1 MALYIRGSKRASAKS
16 VPFLYCWTHNA
27 TGKWYVGSR
36 TAPRCNPDDGYICS
50 SKTVKEMIIS
60 DPNNWTR
67 EILMTG
73 TTEEVMKAETELLNS
88 ANAKNDPMSYNR
100 HNGDGKFTST
110 GKVAAM
116 STRNKMSNSRKG
128 ITKSEQ
134 HRGAI
139 SNGLKNSSIVQSR
152 KGPTAPRFAGYY
164 TAPNGEKFVSS
175 HDAALQAGSTAPT
188 VRSWAKNNKNGWTFQ
203 LKEVA

>member
-36 TAPRCNPDDGYICS
+36 TAPGCNPDDGYICS
-50 SKTVKEMIIS
+50 SKAVKEMIIS
-60 DPNNWTR
+60 
-67 EILMTG
+67 E
-73 TTEEVMKAETELLNS
+73 
-88 ANAKNDPMSYNR
+88 
-100 HNGDGKFTST
+100 
-110 GKVAAM
+110 
-116 STRNKMSNSRKG
+116 
-128 ITKSEQ
+128 
-134 HRGAI
+134 
-139 SNGLKNSSIVQSR
+139 
-152 KGPTAPRFAGYY
+152 
-164 TAPNGEKFVSS
+164 